1 MRRLLMVCAMLGIM
15 VSCQKKTPENM
26 VEYLPKMNNIS
37 LSYRGQYATA
47 EIPIEDV
54 SGISVETKYNSH
66 WISQLELIDNN
77 ITFYAIENNERDRG
91 YRQDTIFI
99 YKNSIK
105 IGNICVVQARN
116 CISSEPLEWATEDAI
131 YYKEGIDGLKYSGQ
145 EITRMI
151 YELEETTGGKDNYK
165 NYPAFAYC
173 IEMNIDPKNNL
184 EWHLPDIE
192 QMENCRGNRQD
203 YLDTPFAEHTNWWSA
218 SDSDD
223 SAWWLYSKSIAS
235 RGPNPKFKEYY
246 VMAFRN
252 GEMID

>member
-1 MRRLLMVCAMLGIM
+1 
-15 VSCQKKTPENM
+15 M

-116 CISSEPLEWATEDAI
+116 CISSEPLEWATEDAV
-131 YYKEGIDGLKYSGQ
+131 YYKKRIGGLNYSGQ

-151 YELEETTGGKDNYK
+151 YELDKTTGGKDHYK

-173 IEMNIDPKNNL
+173 IEMNIDPENNL
-184 EWHLPDIE
+184 EWHLPDIS
-192 QMENCRGNRQD
+192 QMENYRGNRQD
-203 YLDTPFAEHTNWWSA
+203 YLDTPYAAQTNWWSA

-223 SAWWLYSKSIAS
+223 SAWWLYSKSIAT